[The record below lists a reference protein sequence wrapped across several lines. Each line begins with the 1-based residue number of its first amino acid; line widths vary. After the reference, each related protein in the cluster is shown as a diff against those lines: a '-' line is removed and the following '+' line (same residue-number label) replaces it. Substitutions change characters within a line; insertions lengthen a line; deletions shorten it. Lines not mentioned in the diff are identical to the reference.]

1 MPETLLIVLAL
12 IIAIGVVAIIV
23 LQLRRQPPAVDPAA
37 EQRLRE
43 LNARL
48 DAMGSWLQNSHT
60 QLQQTVNTRLD
71 AVTQNLGE
79 SMKTSTKNTTDHL
92 QQLHARLAVIDSA
105 QKNITDLASTVTSLQ
120 KVFDNKQRR
129 GAFGQ
134 GRMEA
139 IVADGLPQGAY
150 EFQFTLSNNSRPDCC
165 IHMPDNRHLIIDA
178 KFPLEATTALENAK
192 TDDERLQATR
202 QLRQNLGKHIDDI
215 SGKYLIK
222 GETQDVALC
231 SSRRSRCSPNSTSV
245 RRCGAEGHTARGVII
260 VSPSLMMLA
269 IQVVQQIQK
278 DAQMREAADQILQ
291 EVGADDRRT
300 WTGSKTASKISRSIS
315 ATSTSTSSNSS
326 RRPRK
331 IAEVAASK
339 IEALD
344 FDADTPT
351 NARSCPRADPQAGSR
366 RIEHD
371 RHARHR
377 AAAPIR
383 SSTPPRSTSSRAC

>member
-1 MPETLLIVLAL
+1 MLDIAL
-12 IIAIGVVAIIV
+12 IALGAIIAVGVIAIIA
-23 LQLRRQPPAVDPAA
+23 LLLRPRGPDP
-37 EQRLRE
+37 RLAE

-71 AVTQNLGE
+71 AVSQNIGE
-79 SMKTSTKNTTDHL
+79 SMKTTTKHTTEHL

-192 TDDERLQATR
+192 TEDERVQAMR

-222 GETQDVALC
+222 GETQDVAFMFIP
-231 SSRRSRCSPNSTSV
+231 SESMF
-245 RRCGAEGHTARGVII
+245 AELYDAFDDVLQKGYRAGVII
-260 VSPSLMMLA
+260 VSPSLLMLA

-278 DAQMREAADQILQ
+278 DARMREAADKIL
-291 EVGADDRRT
+291 
-300 WTGSKTASKISRSIS
+300 K
-315 ATSTSTSSNSS
+315 
-326 RRPRK
+326 
-331 IAEVAASK
+331 EVALMIDDVERLKERVENLDKHFGNVNKDIEQIVTSAEK
-339 IEALD
+339 ILSRGEKIQAVEFSD
-344 FDADTPT
+344 
-351 NARSCPRADPQAGSR
+351 DPPSAQ
-366 RIEHD
+366 IIP
-371 RHARHR
+371 
-377 AAAPIR
+377 APIQR
-383 SSTPPRSTSSRAC
+383 KLGTND

>member
-1 MPETLLIVLAL
+1 MSDTLLLVTGLV
-12 IIAIGVVAIIV
+12 IAIGLIAVIA
-23 LQLRRQPPAVDPAA
+23 LLLRKQPAPVDPAA

-71 AVTQNLGE
+71 AVSQNLGE
-79 SMKTSTKNTTDHL
+79 SMKTSTKNTTEHL
-92 QQLHARLAVIDSA
+92 QQLHVRLAVIDSA

-165 IHMPDNRHLIIDA
+165 IHMPDKRHLIIDA

-202 QLRQNLGKHIDDI
+202 QLRQNLGKHIGDI
-215 SGKYLIK
+215 SEKYLIK
-222 GETQDVALC
+222 GETQEVAFMFIPSESMFAELYDEFDDVLQKAY
-231 SSRRSRCSPNSTSV
+231 R
-245 RRCGAEGHTARGVII
+245 AGVII
-260 VSPSLMMLA
+260 VSPSLLMLA

-278 DAQMREAADQILQ
+278 DARMREAADKILT
-291 EVGADDRRT
+291 EVGLMIGDVQRLKDRVENLDKHFGNVNKDIEQIVTSAEKILSRGEKIQGVDFSDDT
-300 WTGSKTASKISRSIS
+300 VTAQIIP
-315 ATSTSTSSNSS
+315 APMT
-326 RRPRK
+326 RK
-331 IAEVAASK
+331 
-339 IEALD
+339 LG
-344 FDADTPT
+344 
-351 NARSCPRADPQAGSR
+351 AG
-366 RIEHD
+366 E
-371 RHARHR
+371 
-377 AAAPIR
+377 
-383 SSTPPRSTSSRAC
+383 

>member
-1 MPETLLIVLAL
+1 MPETLLIALAS

-23 LQLRRQPPAVDPAA
+23 LLLRPRSPVADPAA
-37 EQRLRE
+37 DQRLQE

-48 DAMGSWLQNSHT
+48 DAMGNWLQNSHT
-60 QLQQTVNTRLD
+60 QLQHTVNSRLD
-71 AVTQNLGE
+71 AVSQNLGE
-79 SMKTSTKNTTDHL
+79 SMKTTTKNTTDHL

-165 IHMPDNRHLIIDA
+165 IHMPDSRHLIIDA

-202 QLRQNLGKHIDDI
+202 QLKQNLGKHIDDI
-215 SGKYLIK
+215 SGKYLIE
-222 GETQDVALC
+222 GETQDVAFMFIP
-231 SSRRSRCSPNSTSV
+231 SESMF
-245 RRCGAEGHTARGVII
+245 AELHDAFDDVLQKGYRAGVII
-260 VSPSLMMLA
+260 VSPSLLMLA

-278 DAQMREAADQILQ
+278 DARMREAADKILREVALMIEDVQRLKDRVDNLDKHFGTVNKDIEQIVTSAEKILTRSEKIQ
-291 EVGADDRRT
+291 SVEFSDDPP
-300 WTGSKTASKISRSIS
+300 S
-315 ATSTSTSSNSS
+315 AQIIPAPMT
-326 RRPRK
+326 RK
-331 IAEVAASK
+331 IG
-339 IEALD
+339 
-344 FDADTPT
+344 
-351 NARSCPRADPQAGSR
+351 AG
-366 RIEHD
+366 E
-371 RHARHR
+371 
-377 AAAPIR
+377 
-383 SSTPPRSTSSRAC
+383 

>member
-1 MPETLLIVLAL
+1 MSETLLIVLGL
-12 IIAIGVVAIIV
+12 VIAIGVIAIIV
-23 LQLRRQPPAVDPAA
+23 LLVRPRVPVSDPAA
-37 EQRLRE
+37 EQRLME

-71 AVTQNLGE
+71 AVSQNIGE
-79 SMKTSTKNTTDHL
+79 SMKTTTKNTTDHL

-139 IVADGLPQGAY
+139 IVADALPQGAY
-150 EFQFTLSNNSRPDCC
+150 EFQFTLSNKSRPDCC

-178 KFPLEATTALENAK
+178 KFPLEATTLLENAK
-192 TDDERLQATR
+192 TEDERLIAMR

-222 GETQDVALC
+222 GETQDVAFMFIP
-231 SSRRSRCSPNSTSV
+231 SESMF
-245 RRCGAEGHTARGVII
+245 AELYDAFDDVLQKGYRAGVII
-260 VSPSLMMLA
+260 VSPSLLMLA

-278 DAQMREAADQILQ
+278 DARMREAADKILK
-291 EVGADDRRT
+291 EVGLMIEDVQRLKDRVENLDKHFGTVNKDIEQIVTSAEKILSR
-300 WTGSKTASKISRSIS
+300 GEKIKDVEFGEDPPTAQIIP
-315 ATSTSTSSNSS
+315 APMT
-326 RRPRK
+326 RK
-331 IAEVAASK
+331 IGTGE
-339 IEALD
+339 
-344 FDADTPT
+344 
-351 NARSCPRADPQAGSR
+351 
-366 RIEHD
+366 
-371 RHARHR
+371 
-377 AAAPIR
+377 
-383 SSTPPRSTSSRAC
+383 

>member
-1 MPETLLIVLAL
+1 MSETLILALGL
-12 IIAIGVVAIIV
+12 IIAAGVAAIIA
-23 LQLRRQPPAVDPAA
+23 LLLRPRAAPIDLAA
-37 EQRLRE
+37 EQRMAA
-43 LNARL
+43 LNAQVKG
-48 DAMGSWLQNSHT
+48 MGEMLAAAQA
-60 QLQQTVNTRLD
+60 QLQQAMHQRLD

-165 IHMPDNRHLIIDA
+165 IHMPDKRHLIIDA

-222 GETQDVALC
+222 GETQDVAFMFIP
-231 SSRRSRCSPNSTSV
+231 SESMF
-245 RRCGAEGHTARGVII
+245 AELYDAFDDVLQKGYRAGVII
-260 VSPSLMMLA
+260 VSPSLLMLA

-278 DAQMREAADQILQ
+278 DARMREAADKIL
-291 EVGADDRRT
+291 
-300 WTGSKTASKISRSIS
+300 K
-315 ATSTSTSSNSS
+315 
-326 RRPRK
+326 
-331 IAEVAASK
+331 EVALMIEDVQRLKDRVENLDKHFGNVNKDIEQIVTSAEK
-339 IEALD
+339 ILSRGEKIQGVD
-344 FDADTPT
+344 FSEEPPT
-351 NARSCPRADPQAGSR
+351 AQIIP
-366 RIEHD
+366 
-371 RHARHR
+371 
-377 AAAPIR
+377 APMTR
-383 SSTPPRSTSSRAC
+383 KLGTGE

>member
-1 MPETLLIVLAL
+1 MTDTLLLGLAVL
-12 IIAIGVVAIIV
+12 IAIGIAAVLVLLLRPRAPVVDTEA
-23 LQLRRQPPAVDPAA
+23 Q
-37 EQRLRE
+37 QRLTD

-79 SMKTSTKNTTDHL
+79 SMKTSTKHTTEHL

-105 QKNITDLASTVTSLQ
+105 QKNITDLATTVTSLQ

-139 IVADGLPQGAY
+139 IIADAMPQGSY
-150 EFQFTLSNNSRPDCC
+150 EFQFTLSNKSRPDCC

-192 TDDERLQATR
+192 TDDERLQAMR
-202 QLRQNLGKHIDDI
+202 QLRQHLGKHIDDI

-222 GETQDVALC
+222 GETQDVAFMFIP
-231 SSRRSRCSPNSTSV
+231 SESMF
-245 RRCGAEGHTARGVII
+245 AELYDQFDDILQKGYRAGVII
-260 VSPSLMMLA
+260 VSPSLLMLA

-278 DAQMREAADQILQ
+278 DARMREATDKILK
-291 EVGADDRRT
+291 EVGLMIEDVQRLKDRVENLDKHFGQANNDIKQIVTSADKILSRGEKIQDVEF
-300 WTGSKTASKISRSIS
+300 GEDTA
-315 ATSTSTSSNSS
+315 
-326 RRPRK
+326 
-331 IAEVAASK
+331 AAD
-339 IEALD
+339 II
-344 FDADTPT
+344 P
-351 NARSCPRADPQAGSR
+351 
-366 RIEHD
+366 
-371 RHARHR
+371 
-377 AAAPIR
+377 APIR
-383 SSTPPRSTSSRAC
+383 KLGAAE

>member
-1 MPETLLIVLAL
+1 MSETIVLVLAS
-12 IIAIGVVAIIV
+12 IITVGMVAIIA
-23 LQLRRQPPAVDPAA
+23 LLLRPRTPIVDPAA
-37 EQRLRE
+37 EERLTA

-48 DAMGSWLQNSHT
+48 DAMGNWLQNSHT

-71 AVTQNLGE
+71 AVSQNLGE
-79 SMKTSTKNTTDHL
+79 SMKTTTKHTTEHL

-192 TDDERLQATR
+192 TEDERLQAMR

-215 SGKYLIK
+215 SEKYLIK
-222 GETQDVALC
+222 GETQDVALMFIP
-231 SSRRSRCSPNSTSV
+231 SESMF
-245 RRCGAEGHTARGVII
+245 AELYDEFDDVLQKGYRAGVII
-260 VSPSLMMLA
+260 VSPSLLMLA
-269 IQVVQQIQK
+269 IQVIQQIQK
-278 DAQMREAADQILQ
+278 DARMREAADKILQ
-291 EVGADDRRT
+291 EVGLMIDDVQRLKDRVENLDRHFGNVNKDIEQIVTSAEKILSRGEKIQGVEFRRRTADRTDHSGADDT
-300 WTGSKTASKISRSIS
+300 
-315 ATSTSTSSNSS
+315 
-326 RRPRK
+326 
-331 IAEVAASK
+331 
-339 IEALD
+339 
-344 FDADTPT
+344 
-351 NARSCPRADPQAGSR
+351 QAGSW
-366 RIEHD
+366 RI
-371 RHARHR
+371 AQ
-377 AAAPIR
+377 
-383 SSTPPRSTSSRAC
+383 

>member
-1 MPETLLIVLAL
+1 MPEILLIVIGAISAVGVIA
-12 IIAIGVVAIIV
+12 IIA
-23 LQLRRQPPAVDPAA
+23 LLLRPRGSDP
-37 EQRLRE
+37 RLSE

-71 AVTQNLGE
+71 AVSKNIGE
-79 SMKTSTKNTTDHL
+79 SMKTTTKHTTEHL

-192 TDDERLQATR
+192 TDDERVQAMR

-222 GETQDVALC
+222 GETQDVAFMFIP
-231 SSRRSRCSPNSTSV
+231 SESMF
-245 RRCGAEGHTARGVII
+245 AELYDAFDDVLQKGYRAGVII
-260 VSPSLMMLA
+260 VSPSLLMLA

-278 DAQMREAADQILQ
+278 DARMREATDKIL
-291 EVGADDRRT
+291 R
-300 WTGSKTASKISRSIS
+300 
-315 ATSTSTSSNSS
+315 
-326 RRPRK
+326 
-331 IAEVAASK
+331 EVALMIDDVQRLKERVENLDKHFGNVNKDIEQIVTSAEK
-339 IEALD
+339 ILGRGEKIQAVEFSD
-344 FDADTPT
+344 
-351 NARSCPRADPQAGSR
+351 DPPSAQ
-366 RIEHD
+366 IIPV
-371 RHARHR
+371 
-377 AAAPIR
+377 PIQR
-383 SSTPPRSTSSRAC
+383 KLGTGE

>member
-1 MPETLLIVLAL
+1 MSEIALIVLGA
-12 IIAIGVVAIIV
+12 IVAIGVVAIIV
-23 LQLRRQPPAVDPAA
+23 LLLRPRPPVTDPAA
-37 EQRLRE
+37 EQRLAE

-48 DAMGSWLQNSHT
+48 DAMGSWLQNSHV

-71 AVTQNLGE
+71 AVSQNLGE
-79 SMKTSTKNTTDHL
+79 SMKTTTKNTTDHL

-105 QKNITDLASTVTSLQ
+105 QKNIADLATTVTSLQ

-192 TDDERLQATR
+192 TDDERHQATR

-222 GETQDVALC
+222 GETQDVAFMFIP
-231 SSRRSRCSPNSTSV
+231 SESMF
-245 RRCGAEGHTARGVII
+245 AELYDAFDDVLQKGYRAGVII
-260 VSPSLMMLA
+260 VSPSLLMLA

-278 DAQMREAADQILQ
+278 DARMREAADEIL
-291 EVGADDRRT
+291 
-300 WTGSKTASKISRSIS
+300 K
-315 ATSTSTSSNSS
+315 
-326 RRPRK
+326 
-331 IAEVAASK
+331 EVALMIDDVQRLKERVENLDKHFGNVNKDIEQIVTSAEK
-339 IEALD
+339 ILSRGEKIQGVEFSDEPPSAQIIPAPMTLKLG
-344 FDADTPT
+344 T
-351 NARSCPRADPQAGSR
+351 ND
-366 RIEHD
+366 
-371 RHARHR
+371 
-377 AAAPIR
+377 
-383 SSTPPRSTSSRAC
+383 